1 MMQNCVSKSLRFG
14 VSHPCFSK
22 TPKNGS
28 FHPSSPVQSNLYT
41 SHLFI
46 PSLPRQ
52 APIIGHFRILEVFKM
67 TFPLLA
73 QLIRVWFSVGLLVG
87 ILIKALGVSRISDGW
102 NDWPS
107 VLPVVYLIPKYASE
121 ERMVFDSLRSTCHVS
136 QAV

>member
-1 MMQNCVSKSLRFG
+1 
-14 VSHPCFSK
+14 
-22 TPKNGS
+22 
-28 FHPSSPVQSNLYT
+28 
-41 SHLFI
+41 
-46 PSLPRQ
+46 
-52 APIIGHFRILEVFKM
+52 M

-87 ILIKALGVSRISDGW
+87 VLIEALGVSRISDGW